1 VGNKSGETSL
11 SHFASEIS
19 IPPFAGANS
28 NSRLQLVGNISA
40 FLVVG
45 TNSPSHFAGEL
56 SIPPVAGA
64 NSNSRLQ
71 LMENNQLYK
80 LYKPRNTAGQAL
92 RTQ

>member
-56 SIPPVAGA
+56 SPPVAGA
-64 NSNSRLQ
+64 PRRTTGSRLR
-71 LMENNQLYK
+71 LVENNQLYK
-80 LYKPRNTAGQAL
+80 LYEPRP
-92 RTQ
+92 